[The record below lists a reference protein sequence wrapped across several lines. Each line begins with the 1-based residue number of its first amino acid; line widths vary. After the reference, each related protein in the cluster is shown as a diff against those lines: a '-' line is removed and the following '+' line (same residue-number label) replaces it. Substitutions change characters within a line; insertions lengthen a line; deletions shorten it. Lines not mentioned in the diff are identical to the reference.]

1 MSIRTLSAALL
12 AALLL
17 FCPGCA
23 PGPLEEQFFAM
34 DTLVSLQIPGG
45 EEGGEEAAVEVRR
58 LLAEL
63 ERLWSPT
70 LPESEVV
77 ALNRGETVTPD
88 PRTAALLQQAAA
100 LSARTGGSFHPM
112 MGALVQ
118 LWNVGSATRPPA
130 SGAVEALLPLA
141 DPACLTLSEDG
152 SLTLPEGAGLDL
164 GGIAKGAAGDLAE
177 ALLEEHG
184 IGSALLTL
192 GGQVICC
199 GTPDDDWR
207 IALRNP
213 DDAAHPR
220 GVLSIAAGSVATSG
234 DYERYFELGG
244 RRYHHIL
251 DPVTG

>member
-1 MSIRTLSAALL
+1 
-12 AALLL
+12 
-17 FCPGCA
+17 
-23 PGPLEEQFFAM
+23 
-34 DTLVSLQIPGG
+34 
-45 EEGGEEAAVEVRR
+45 
-58 LLAEL
+58 
-63 ERLWSPT
+63 
-70 LPESEVV
+70 
-77 ALNRGETVTPD
+77 
-88 PRTAALLQQAAA
+88 
-100 LSARTGGSFHPM
+100 
-112 MGALVQ
+112 
-118 LWNVGSATRPPA
+118 
-130 SGAVEALLPLA
+130 
-141 DPACLTLSEDG
+141 G

-213 DDAAHPR
+213 DDAAHPL

-251 DPVTG
+251 DPVTGWPASVDLRSVTVVSDSAVTADALSTALFIMGHEGAIAHWRQQTDFEMILVGTDGLLTVTAGLEDRFEAVDGAEVLVVRR